1 MLLVEKIKKMIEK
14 KLKLRML
21 IGKEEGMFGEKE
33 YLVVNENVIVGTF
46 KEKTLGKWILF
57 YGHCFTSIS
66 PSSIK
71 KFLKKLGGDL
81 KREEKNII
89 RIDFSKSNSGL
100 LRLNV
105 TVSDGK
111 PVHLLAFSILEE
123 QPG

>member
-14 KLKLRML
+14 KLKLRMS
-21 IGKEEGMFGEKE
+21 IVKEGIGEKE

-71 KFLKKLGGDL
+71 KFLKKLGGHL
-81 KREEKNII
+81 KIEEKDII
-89 RIDFSKSNSGL
+89 RINFSKSNSGL

-105 TVSDGK
+105 LFRMEK
-111 PVHLLAFSILEE
+111 PVHLLTFSILEE